1 MEAYILCQLQEDS
14 PNVFYMSGLHAQQIF
29 NRKKMPYLELRDA
42 DLINANFILIPLLI
56 NDNHWTVV
64 LISNLTDT
72 VKYINPFGTSDK
84 ALSDILEKWKKFC
97 STRSSELKS
106 KKWTSEQLDHEIQL
120 DLVSCGIFIMV
131 FMEKFINYD
140 YNYYFDSSKT
150 GLKKLRE
157 NFHKTLRDKSTI

>member
-1 MEAYILCQLQEDS
+1 
-14 PNVFYMSGLHAQQIF
+14 MSGLHAQQIF

-120 DLVSCGIFIMV
+120 TRSGQ
-131 FMEKFINYD
+131 
-140 YNYYFDSSKT
+140 
-150 GLKKLRE
+150 
-157 NFHKTLRDKSTI
+157 LRDLYNGIHGEVYQL